1 MAGATDAIDSFP
13 GSKAP
18 SGGRVS
24 LRAVVV
30 LLVALCSCAISA
42 VARRA
47 VPGVD
52 ALESKGS
59 FHARLDSVSS
69 SFLGRGYMGG
79 PLGEGDS
86 ALGDPAPRIRL
97 DSFDCVTYIE
107 TSEAFAR
114 ASSTDSVLPVLDLI
128 RYDRGQVAWAHR
140 NHYTEADWLPANALA
155 GRVKLDASSS
165 DSTDRR
171 ILARAAFYGKRGVQ
185 RPDTTVDLP
194 LVTRAKAMELFS
206 KPSTVARIRGVGFV
220 GRVRGL
226 GILHTGFLVE
236 RPGKLP
242 ILRHASQAGTV
253 REQPLAEYLAGKPK
267 FVGIVLWS
275 YLP

>member
-1 MAGATDAIDSFP
+1 MESGTRLAALVLVAVSLPGCRAGSAPRHP
-13 GSKAP
+13 GPVA
-18 SGGRVS
+18 SGGEPAF
-24 LRAVVV
+24 L
-30 LLVALCSCAISA
+30 
-42 VARRA
+42 
-47 VPGVD
+47 
-52 ALESKGS
+52 
-59 FHARLDSVSS
+59 ARLDSVSR
-69 SFLGRGYMGG
+69 SFLGRGYKGG

-114 ASSTDSVLPVLDLI
+114 ASSTDSVLPALDRI

-140 NHYTEADWLPANALA
+140 NHYTEADWLPANTLA
-155 GRVKLDASSS
+155 GRVKLDASPS

-185 RPDTTVDLP
+185 RSDTTVDLP
-194 LVTRAKAMELFS
+194 IVTRAKAMELFS

-220 GRVRGL
+220 GRVPGL

-236 RPGKLP
+236 RPGELP

-253 REQPLAEYLAGKPK
+253 REQSLVDYLASKPK